1 MFTVH
6 LDKMKF
12 FAHHGWHDEEGI
24 TGTEFEVS
32 VSVTFNAPENISTLH
47 DTINYVTVFDIVK
60 ERFLRPAR
68 LLETLAQEITESIH
82 KTDERITAININ
94 INKLNPP
101 LSNFTGS
108 VGVSYKKSFPG

>member
-32 VSVTFNAPENISTLH
+32 VSVSFNPEQPVATLA
-47 DTINYVTVFDIVK
+47 DTINYIDIFEVVK
-60 ERFLRPAR
+60 HRFSQPTK
-68 LLETLAQEITESIH
+68 LLETLATDITQEIRRKE
-82 KTDERITAININ
+82 ERIGSVHIT

-101 LSNFTGS
+101 IGNFTGS
-108 VGVSYKKSFPG
+108 AGISYSEHF